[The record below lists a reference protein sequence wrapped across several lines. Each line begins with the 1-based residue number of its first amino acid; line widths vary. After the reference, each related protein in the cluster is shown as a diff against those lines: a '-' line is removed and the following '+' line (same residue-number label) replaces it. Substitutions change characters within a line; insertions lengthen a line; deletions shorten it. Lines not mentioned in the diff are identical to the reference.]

1 MSILKTVSLAIDQAA
16 GKRDRVRSILQHV
29 ERSHHFAQE
38 QMAQLDTYASET
50 ETKWML
56 TAQVN
61 VSPELMRHHYQ
72 FMARL
77 QHAIELQKSVVE
89 NSAEKVI
96 DARQAALDA
105 EVRLASLT
113 QFLTTKEVSAQAEQV
128 RREQK
133 STDEYASMKRHRGVF
148 DELTEEDE

>member
-1 MSILKTVSLAIDQAA
+1 MSTLKTVSLAIDQAE
-16 GKRDRVRSILQHV
+16 GKRDQVRSIWQHV

-38 QMAQLDTYASET
+38 QMSQLDTYASET
-50 ETKWML
+50 EAKWML

-77 QHAIELQKSVVE
+77 HHAIELQKNVLDSSAKKVV
-89 NSAEKVI
+89 
-96 DARQAALDA
+96 DARQVALDA
-105 EVRLASLT
+105 EVRLASLK

-133 STDEYASMKRHRGVF
+133 STDEYASMRRHQGVL
-148 DELTEEDE
+148 DELSEEGE